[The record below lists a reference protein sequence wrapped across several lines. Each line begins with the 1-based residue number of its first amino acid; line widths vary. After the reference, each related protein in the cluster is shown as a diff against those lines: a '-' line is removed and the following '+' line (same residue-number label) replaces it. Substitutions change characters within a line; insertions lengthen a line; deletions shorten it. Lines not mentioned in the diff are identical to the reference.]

1 MYLQITCVS
10 TILHVSLTN
19 YYFTYEMKNSNLNS
33 TTTQQKLS
41 THTTDRILINEGQNI
56 SMHSKGIVHIHSLL
70 FCHPN
75 GRH

>member
-33 TTTQQKLS
+33 TTTQQKLR
-41 THTTDRILINEGQNI
+41 THTTD

-75 GRH
+75 